1 MRPRRRA
8 PRARGRRKEKA
19 SGGRGRSRRAERERR
34 GRKRRR
40 KGLETQGRGEEERE
54 ESNPPEVLTDKESF
68 ETVNPEKEAESS
80 LEMFKR
86 WLETE
91 ETGGLSVAQTGAL
104 LALSV
109 WRSGTPL
116 GSYLHQVLQP
126 RPDDGDS
133 GRRQRGDSSF
143 TAFT

>member
-1 MRPRRRA
+1 M
-8 PRARGRRKEKA
+8 
-19 SGGRGRSRRAERERR
+19 
-34 GRKRRR
+34 
-40 KGLETQGRGEEERE
+40 
-54 ESNPPEVLTDKESF
+54 
-68 ETVNPEKEAESS
+68 NPEKEAESS

-126 RPDDGDS
+126 GPDDGDS